1 MTRSTRIINSVFM
14 LFSASCAFLFG
25 FIQAGVF
32 PDAAQNGVLIGI
44 ISATALGIGSMGASA
59 PFSGWANIFAALF
72 AAMSL
77 GFLAPADD
85 ACRNAHLLAAG
96 ACELRASLR

>member
-1 MTRSTRIINSVFM
+1 M
-14 LFSASCAFLFG
+14 LLAASRAFLFG
-25 FIQAGVF
+25 FIQAGVY

-44 ISATALGIGSMGASA
+44 ISATAWGVGSMGASA
-59 PFSGWANIFAALF
+59 SFSAWANIFAAMF

-85 ACRNAHLLAAG
+85 ACKNAYLLAGG
-96 ACELRASLR
+96 ACELRTAMR